1 MIRPILYMVWC
12 MLKHFPYQE
21 EIKSTFT
28 PALDWFMRGDPVCG
42 STQCVLG
49 TPLPLPNT

>member
-1 MIRPILYMVWC
+1 MIRPI
-12 MLKHFPYQE
+12 KIKKAQRSPYQE